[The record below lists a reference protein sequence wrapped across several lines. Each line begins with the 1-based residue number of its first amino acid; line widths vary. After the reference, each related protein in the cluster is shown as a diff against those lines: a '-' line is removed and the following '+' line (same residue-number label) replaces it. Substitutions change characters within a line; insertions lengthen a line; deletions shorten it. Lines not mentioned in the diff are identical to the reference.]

1 MARGKCIHVKPVAAG
16 AALSRDGS
24 FAMTQMDFSAT
35 GNTSDPGSS
44 QGALGGFQF
53 ESFRNECAQMPH
65 LAEASFFRPDD
76 LISAKP
82 ATWGTETTSGVQA
95 MDRLHYDVFQAMD
108 ELSRST
114 DQEFG
119 GTYRAFVRRIEQAF
133 RQEAC
138 WMEEID
144 FPASN
149 EHQEQH
155 ARVLGALHHI
165 HSRVMAGEVQAG
177 REVADHLLPQ
187 WFALHLSTQD
197 MILAV
202 AMQTMQAESAAPAP
216 SQLLAGAFTPL

>member
-1 MARGKCIHVKPVAAG
+1 
-16 AALSRDGS
+16 
-24 FAMTQMDFSAT
+24 MTQMDFSAT
-35 GNTSDPGSS
+35 GNTSEPRSGQGVSS
-44 QGALGGFQF
+44 GFQF
-53 ESFRNECAQMPH
+53 ESFRNVRVQTPH
-65 LAEASFFRPDD
+65 FADASFLRPDD

-82 ATWGTETTSGVQA
+82 ATWGTETASGVQA

-114 DQEFG
+114 DQEFDG
-119 GTYRAFVRRIEQAF
+119 AYRVFVRRLEQAF
-133 RQEAC
+133 RQEEC

-149 EHQEQH
+149 VHQEQH
-155 ARVLGALHHI
+155 ARVLGALHNI
-165 HSRVMAGEVQAG
+165 HSRVMAGDVQSG

-202 AMQTMQAESAAPAP
+202 AMQTMQAESAAQAP